1 MNQTSTHHCAVT
13 VTAFPGSQRADVRV
27 AGVVDEGSA
36 PLLAEAVRR
45 LCEWSPRSVFV
56 DLSAVSSAGPELS
69 HFLAQVHSRTA
80 RSSSLVVSR
89 AAPAIR
95 SALAAAGVLNLVDL
109 CESRR
114 C

>member
-1 MNQTSTHHCAVT
+1 MRQTITNHCAIT

-27 AGVVDEGSA
+27 AGVVDEGAA
-36 PLLAEAVRR
+36 PLLADAVRR

-56 DLSAVSSAGPELS
+56 DLAAVTCAGPELIS
-69 HFLAQVHSRTA
+69 FLAVTHSRMA

-95 SALAAAGVLNLVDL
+95 SALAAAGVLSFVYL